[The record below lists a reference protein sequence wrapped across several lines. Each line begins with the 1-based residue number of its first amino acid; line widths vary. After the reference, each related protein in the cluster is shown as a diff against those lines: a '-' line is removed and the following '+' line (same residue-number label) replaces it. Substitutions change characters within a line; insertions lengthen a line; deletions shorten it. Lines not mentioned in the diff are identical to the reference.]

1 MDNVCLDPLCFIRT
15 TLCDRYRVFEKAF
28 RLAIDL
34 NEYDLFMDLHHYARK
49 LGDTD
54 MAEAALE
61 KAYQV
66 SECDSQSGMIPSRSY
81 FKKIRNE
88 VGRVCL

>member
-1 MDNVCLDPLCFIRT
+1 M
-15 TLCDRYRVFEKAF
+15 
-28 RLAIDL
+28 AIDL

-66 SECDSQSGMIPSRSY
+66 SECDSQSGMVPSCFCLTSCFI
-81 FKKIRNE
+81 FKKIALYFN
-88 VGRVCL
+88 L